1 MARCPACRGTAS
13 SARRVYGDIA
23 ATCVACLQKKAQGL
37 FSMECGHMV
46 CQACLR
52 SLGQDAVEATLL
64 PPTLAKASKA
74 LGRTMMPVSEGGAFK
89 LLLLDINEAVVVM
102 NTFKVPVEAYK
113 HMQGEWTAVR
123 IAPQGTAH
131 GPTRPVH
138 RTLFIAFSA
147 VAPMT
152 FEDFVF
158 GGEWMAK
165 HNAEEWP
172 RVRAVTQ
179 SFDPEDRRKI
189 LTVSSQVHE
198 DLVGPL
204 LEYEDHR
211 RVWEAQREAA
221 RRRAEAPAPVVEMDG
236 KV

>member
-1 MARCPACRGTAS
+1 
-13 SARRVYGDIA
+13 
-23 ATCVACLQKKAQGL
+23 
-37 FSMECGHMV
+37 
-46 CQACLR
+46 
-52 SLGQDAVEATLL
+52 
-64 PPTLAKASKA
+64 
-74 LGRTMMPVSEGGAFK
+74 
-89 LLLLDINEAVVVM
+89 
-102 NTFKVPVEAYK
+102 
-113 HMQGEWTAVR
+113 
-123 IAPQGTAH
+123 
-131 GPTRPVH
+131 
-138 RTLFIAFSA
+138 
-147 VAPMT
+147 MT

-165 HNAEEWP
+165 HTAEEWP

-179 SFDPEDRRKI
+179 SFDPEGRRKI

-198 DLVGPL
+198 DLVGSL

>member
-1 MARCPACRGTAS
+1 MARCPACRAAAS
-13 SARRVYGDIA
+13 SARRVYGDVA

-37 FSMECGHMV
+37 FSMERGRMAR
-46 CQACLR
+46 QACLR
-52 SLGQDAVEATLL
+52 PLGQDAVEATLL

-102 NTFKVPVEAYK
+102 NTFKVPVEAYM

-138 RTLFIAFSA
+138 RTLFIAFA
-147 VAPMT
+147 AGAPMT

-172 RVRAVTQ
+172 RARAATQ

-204 LEYEDHR
+204 LDYDDHR

-221 RRRAEAPAPVVEMDG
+221 WRRSEAPAL
-236 KV
+236 